1 MAGVKIPV
9 LEVEQFWLKS
19 GGRGIHAYHDGTI
32 LDASTGIFTGV
43 SSQVGSPTR
52 TFLPAYST
60 SAWLKV
66 TYDDAGTSTDGY
78 IPIWPRID
86 LSE

>member
-9 LEVEQFWLKS
+9 LEVEQLWLKS
-19 GGRGIHAYHDGTI
+19 GGRGIYAYHDGTV
-32 LDASTGIFTGV
+32 LDASTSIFTGV
-43 SSQVGSPTR
+43 SSNTGKDR

-66 TYDDAGTSTDGY
+66 TYDDAGTSTTGY